1 MKLIYTISAPS
12 GTGKSTLCKAILK
25 EIPELSFSV
34 SYTTRLQR
42 DKEINGV
49 DYNFVSHAEFQSMLD
64 MEQFSEYEDV
74 HGQFYGTL
82 KSILEDSIMK
92 GNPLLLELDVKG
104 AMAIKE
110 LYPEQP
116 LSIFVKP
123 PSEDVLRLRLEG
135 RGTDDKVLIKKR
147 LTRIHMELE
156 YGKMFDVSFINDD
169 LETAIKEL
177 KHIILISHFCF
188 FSFFLV
194 PFLSLES

>member
-104 AMAIKE
+104 AMSVKE
-110 LYPEQP
+110 LYPEQT

-135 RGTDDKVLIKKR
+135 RCTDDKVLIKKR

-169 LETAIKEL
+169 LEKAIKEL
-177 KHIILISHFCF
+177 KHIILIE
-188 FSFFLV
+188 LKGKIY
-194 PFLSLES
+194 EY

>member
-12 GTGKSTLCKAILK
+12 GTGKSTLCKAIQK
-25 EIPELSFSV
+25 EIPDLSFSV

-42 DKEINGV
+42 DNEINGV
-49 DYNFVSHAEFQSMLD
+49 DYHFISHSEFQSMID
-64 MEQFSEYEDV
+64 KQQFAEYEDV

-82 KSILEDSIMK
+82 KSSLDNSMIK

-104 AMAIKE
+104 AMSVKE
-110 LYPEQP
+110 LYPEQT

-123 PSEDVLRLRLEG
+123 PSEDVLRLRLES
-135 RGTDDKVLIKKR
+135 RGTDDKALIKKR

-177 KHIILISHFCF
+177 KHIILIE
-188 FSFFLV
+188 
-194 PFLSLES
+194 LEGKIHEY

>member
-104 AMAIKE
+104 AMSIKE
-110 LYPEQP
+110 LYPEQT

-169 LETAIKEL
+169 LEKAIKEL
-177 KHIILISHFCF
+177 KHIILIKLKGKIH
-188 FSFFLV
+188 
-194 PFLSLES
+194 EY

>member
-12 GTGKSTLCKAILK
+12 GTGKSTLCKAIQK

-42 DKEINGV
+42 DNEINGV
-49 DYNFVSHAEFQSMLD
+49 DYHFISHSEFQSMID
-64 MEQFSEYEDV
+64 KQQFAEYEDV

-82 KSILEDSIMK
+82 KSSLDNSMIK

-104 AMAIKE
+104 AMSVKE
-110 LYPEQP
+110 LYPEQT

-123 PSEDVLRLRLEG
+123 PSEEVLRLRLEK
-135 RGTDDKVLIKKR
+135 RGTDDKALIKKR

-169 LETAIKEL
+169 LKMAIKEL
-177 KHIILISHFCF
+177 KHIILTELKGKIH
-188 FSFFLV
+188 
-194 PFLSLES
+194 EY

>member
-25 EIPELSFSV
+25 EISELSFSV

-42 DKEINGV
+42 VKEIDGL
-49 DYNFVSHAEFQSMLD
+49 DYNFIRHSEFQSMIEKD
-64 MEQFSEYEDV
+64 QFAEYEDV

-82 KSILEDSIMK
+82 KSSLEDSIIK
-92 GNPLLLELDVKG
+92 GDPLLLELDVKG
-104 AMAIKE
+104 AMSIKA
-110 LYPEQP
+110 LYPDQT

-123 PSEDVLRLRLEG
+123 PSEDILRLRLES
-135 RGTDDKVLIKKR
+135 RGTDDKKLIKKR

-169 LETAIKEL
+169 LGTAIKEL
-177 KHIILISHFCF
+177 KHIILTELKGKIH
-188 FSFFLV
+188 
-194 PFLSLES
+194 EY